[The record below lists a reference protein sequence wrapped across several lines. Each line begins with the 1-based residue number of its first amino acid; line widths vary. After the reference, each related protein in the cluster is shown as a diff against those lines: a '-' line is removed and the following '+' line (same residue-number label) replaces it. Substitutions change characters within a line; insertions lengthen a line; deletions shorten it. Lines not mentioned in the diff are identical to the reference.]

1 MTFVHVNAADADLA
15 EEWLRATPNRL
26 FGGGAPVI
34 LSDEEDAPIAAGIA
48 RRHGL
53 AHHAIPDAPDR
64 PEALRLRPLL
74 GPVGAREAVI
84 LSEPARMSMVF
95 LSGEEQPAWNDR
107 YPAVR
112 VMHALGARRF
122 HFLGRTR
129 ELRIEVPLLLDTF
142 RNRHAGKRAFV
153 VGNGPS
159 LRQIDMGRLK
169 GEIALGSN
177 RSFMGYA
184 DWGLAFPYWAI
195 SDRLQI
201 EMYREEYEAGM
212 DADSIKF
219 IPFEYLGFLR
229 MPNQVPVPMPG
240 EILAGEQILGF
251 PQFGET
257 PAMLF
262 NSFTVTIVLIQLAV
276 MMGCNP
282 VVLVGVDHS
291 YPIAKV
297 RRRGQDEQDPNPTAH
312 IPPEE
317 LVKRTRLSF
326 DFWEGNTAQG
336 PTHFTNNYTSN
347 RIFVPPRTAWSEV
360 CYSYCSLWG
369 AANGVEVLN
378 ATPGTHLDAFPKVG
392 FESLF

>member
-1 MTFVHVNAADADLA
+1 MKIVHVNAADADLA
-15 EEWLRATPNRL
+15 ENWLRQ
-26 FGGGAPVI
+26 APGVPTV
-34 LSDEEDAPIAAGIA
+34 LVSDLEDAPIAAGIA

-53 AHHAIPDAPDR
+53 RHFVLPDAPDR

-74 GPVGAREAVI
+74 GHVGDEAVI

-95 LSGEEQPAWNDR
+95 LGGQEQPAWNDR

-112 VMHALGARRF
+112 VLHALGVRRF
-122 HFLGRTR
+122 HFQGRTQ
-129 ELRIEVPLLLDTF
+129 ELRIEVPLLLDGF
-142 RNRHAGKRAFV
+142 RNRHAGQRAFV

-159 LRQIDMGRLK
+159 LRNIDMTKLRGQV
-169 GEIALGSN
+169 AFGSN

-184 DWGLAFPYWAI
+184 DWGLSFPYWAI

-212 DADSIKF
+212 DAESIKF
-219 IPFEYLGFLR
+219 IPFEYLGFMR

-240 EILAGEQILGF
+240 EIPAGDSILPF

-282 VVLVGVDHS
+282 VVLIGVDHT

-312 IPPEE
+312 IAPED
-317 LVKRTRLSF
+317 LLKRTRLGF

-369 AANGVEVLN
+369 AANGVEIIN
-378 ATPGTHLDAFPKVG
+378 ATPGTHLDAFPKAE
-392 FESLF
+392 FERFV